1 MTPLATG
8 VRTLSTS
15 THPRTLL
22 LTFDAFGTLFYPN
35 PTVPEQYATVAHE
48 FGLPRDAVT
57 PQKVKEAFRDVYPAH
72 AKRWPN
78 YGRADVLRGKYG
90 GPKQW
95 WGEVIRESFT
105 RVLAS
110 DSSQSLEFPSGMVD
124 VLLDRFASDEGY
136 ALYEDVIPFF
146 TRMRELRSFP
156 THRFDHIVLGIVSNS
171 DDRVPAVLKALGLR
185 VGDLRADQDLSSM
198 ELPGFEHRDG
208 PGSGKSHPSDQPDVD
223 LDLVITSY
231 EAGEGKPNRLIFDV
245 AKRQARLLPSN
256 HMSSQAPAAKRNK
269 DDNWVCIHVGDEYEK
284 DYRAAI
290 DAGWESFLIPRSDSN
305 VPPSAKTIN
314 SLMDLIDEL
323 ELHPKFQ

>member
-57 PQKVKEAFRDVYPAH
+57 PQKVKEAFKDVYPAH

-95 WGEVIRESFT
+95 WGKSYE
-105 RVLAS
+105 RVS
-110 DSSQSLEFPSGMVD
+110 RSLEFPSGMVD

-156 THRFDHIVLGIVSNS
+156 THRFDRIVLGIVSNS

-256 HMSSQAPAAKRNK
+256 HMSSQPPAAKRNK

-323 ELHPKFQ
+323 ELHPKF